1 MSIILDP
8 ALIQTSPPPAPPFQ
22 GILTGDA
29 AALPAADASAADPVV
44 ASLSARQGR
53 LLSLAAEMLRFG
65 TVGGLG
71 LVWDVSTF
79 YAVRPLLAFA
89 GTTLAPYLATLASF
103 LVAATMNWTLNR
115 LWTFRG
121 RGSRDGL
128 FRQWLSFLGANGL
141 GFLLNRSMVFG
152 LFKSSPFCL
161 AHPVVALAA
170 GSLAG
175 MTANFTLSRRL
186 VFRDRSQVQ

>member
-1 MSIILDP
+1 MLPGRLAGDV
-8 ALIQTSPPPAPPFQ
+8 AP
-22 GILTGDA
+22 
-29 AALPAADASAADPVV
+29 LPQADAPATDPVV
-44 ASLSARQGR
+44 ASLSAGQGR
-53 LLSLAAEMLRFG
+53 LLSLAAEFLRFG

-71 LVWDVSTF
+71 LLWDVSTL
-79 YAVRPLLAFA
+79 YVLRPFLGF
-89 GTTLAPYLATLASF
+89 TIATFASF

-121 RGSRDGL
+121 RGSQDSL

-141 GFLLNRSMVFG
+141 GFVLNRSVVFG
-152 LFKSSPFCL
+152 LAWSSPFCL
-161 AHPVVALAA
+161 AYPVVALAA

-186 VFRDRSQVQ
+186 VFRDQVQ

>member
-1 MSIILDP
+1 MSQTVLDP
-8 ALIQTSPPPAPPFQ
+8 PASPRPDAIPDAGPPEQVTLGSGLAVGLPLPQADAPAV
-22 GILTGDA
+22 DSVVA
-29 AALPAADASAADPVV
+29 AASG
-44 ASLSARQGR
+44 QTR
-53 LLSLAAEMLRFG
+53 LLSLASQLLKFG

-71 LVWDVSTF
+71 FLWDTSTV
-79 YAVRPLLAFA
+79 YLLRIFIGFTA
-89 GTTLAPYLATLASF
+89 ATLAAYF
-103 LVAATMNWTLNR
+103 VAATMNWVLNR

-128 FRQWLSFLGANGL
+128 FRQWLNFLGANGL
-141 GFLLNRSMVFG
+141 GFVLNRSTVFA
-152 LFKSSPFCL
+152 LAWSSPFCL

-186 VFRDRSQVQ
+186 VFR